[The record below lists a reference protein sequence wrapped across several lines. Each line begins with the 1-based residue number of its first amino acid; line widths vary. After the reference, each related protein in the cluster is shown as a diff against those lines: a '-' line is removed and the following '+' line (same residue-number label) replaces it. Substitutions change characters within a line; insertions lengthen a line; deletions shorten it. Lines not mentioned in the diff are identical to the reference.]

1 MEPPTEILSSLWN
14 FIKFLPFFFGLLVL
28 GTIKGVVFCP
38 LVCLIMTVGNSAII
52 LGLWPLHIVKTYYSI
67 LRTKHIGPV
76 LKIVLCICLPVALI
90 LWLVLGIVGSII
102 GGALYGLLSPIFA
115 TFDAVGERK
124 TNMLYH
130 CFYDGTWD
138 TVKGSFTVV
147 RDFGDVCYHSYFSL
161 LDDLRQGA
169 PDVKYYEIS
178 SSLFYHPFLAL
189 EILHDNQVTWLDST
203 QQHYKNNSLE
213 NHSSSLGGVSS
224 TSLMSL
230 KKCRFWKNQVEYAG
244 EKQVGNRVVHH
255 LPCGDR
261 LMWLNHITSLV
272 LFGFLLLI
280 MENEA
285 EKQIP
290 DDEDSLPSIVTNE
303 LVILLP
309 LPGAIVAGSL
319 GIVFDF
325 PLVSLIAIC
334 KSPYMLFKG
343 WHRLFHD
350 LIGREGPFL
359 ETICVPFAGL
369 AILLWPLA
377 VVGAVLGSMVSSI
390 FLGAYAG
397 VVVYQETYMLC
408 VLFMKRESSFW
419 FGLCYI
425 VASLAIYDEYSNDIL
440 DMPEGSCFPRPKYQK
455 DPKLTKATSRAA
467 SFSGSTSVRN
477 PLSRGVSFNH
487 PMVDLKPLE
496 LLDRIF
502 KECQLHGEI
511 FVSEGLITQQD
522 IDDAKSGKGSR
533 VISIGLPAYCILQ
546 ALLRSVKAN
555 SVGILLSDNVTEITS
570 TNRPKDTFYEWFLNP
585 FLIIKD
591 QIKAENLS
599 EEEEEFLG
607 RLVLLNGDPT
617 KLKSLNTGPPPESE
631 RKRAELDALARRL
644 QGITKSVSR
653 YPTSRRNFDHLV
665 KNLSEN
671 LAKKNGET
679 KAITAIPRSKSAFAR
694 MFSQNSFKKKTSYHG
709 SSDQETESISARNV
723 EIV

>member
-14 FIKFLPFFFGLLVL
+14 FIIFLPFFFGLLVL

-38 LVCLIMTVGNSAII
+38 LVCLIMTIGNSAII

-67 LRTKHIGPV
+67 LRTKQIGPV
-76 LKIVLCICLPVALI
+76 LKIVLCICLPPTLI
-90 LWLVLGIVGSII
+90 LWLVLGMVGSII
-102 GGALYGLLSPIFA
+102 GGALYGFLSPIFA

-147 RDFGDVCYHSYFSL
+147 RDFGDVCYHSYFSI

-169 PDVKYYEIS
+169 PDVKYYEIR
-178 SSLFYHPFLAL
+178 LF
-189 EILHDNQVTWLDST
+189 
-203 QQHYKNNSLE
+203 
-213 NHSSSLGGVSS
+213 
-224 TSLMSL
+224 
-230 KKCRFWKNQVEYAG
+230 
-244 EKQVGNRVVHH
+244 
-255 LPCGDR
+255 
-261 LMWLNHITSLV
+261 
-272 LFGFLLLI
+272 
-280 MENEA
+280 
-285 EKQIP
+285 
-290 DDEDSLPSIVTNE
+290 
-303 LVILLP
+303 P
-309 LPGAIVAGSL
+309 LPGAIIAGSL
-319 GIVFDF
+319 GIFFDF

-397 VVVYQETYMLC
+397 VVVYQE
-408 VLFMKRESSFW
+408 SSFW
-419 FGLCYI
+419 FGLRYI

-440 DMPEGSCFPRPKYQK
+440 DMQEGSCFPRPKYRK
-455 DPKLTKATSRAA
+455 DPKLTKTTSRAA

-477 PLSRGVSFNH
+477 PPSRGVSFNH

-502 KECQLHGEI
+502 KECQHHGEI

-533 VISIGLPAYCILQ
+533 VISIGLPAYSILQ
-546 ALLRSVKAN
+546 SLLRSAKAN

-599 EEEEEFLG
+599 DEEEEYLG

-617 KLKSLNTGPPPESE
+617 KLESLNTVPQPESE

-671 LAKKNGET
+671 LAKQNGDT
-679 KAITAIPRSKSAFAR
+679 KAIKVIRSKSALAR
-694 MFSQNSFKKKTSYHG
+694 MFSQKSFKKRTSNNG

>member
-38 LVCLIMTVGNSAII
+38 LVCLIMSVGNSAII

-67 LRTKHIGPV
+67 LRTKRIGPV

-169 PDVKYYEIS
+169 PDVKYYEI
-178 SSLFYHPFLAL
+178 
-189 EILHDNQVTWLDST
+189 
-203 QQHYKNNSLE
+203 
-213 NHSSSLGGVSS
+213 
-224 TSLMSL
+224 
-230 KKCRFWKNQVEYAG
+230 R
-244 EKQVGNRVVHH
+244 
-255 LPCGDR
+255 
-261 LMWLNHITSLV
+261 
-272 LFGFLLLI
+272 
-280 MENEA
+280 
-285 EKQIP
+285 
-290 DDEDSLPSIVTNE
+290 
-303 LVILLP
+303 LLP
-309 LPGAIVAGSL
+309 LPGAIIAGSL

-397 VVVYQETYMLC
+397 VVVYQ
-408 VLFMKRESSFW
+408 ESSFW

-599 EEEEEFLG
+599 EEEEGYLG

-694 MFSQNSFKKKTSYHG
+694 MFSQNSFKKKTSYNG
-709 SSDQETESISARNV
+709 SSDQEAESISARNV

>member
-76 LKIVLCICLPVALI
+76 LKIVLCICLPVTLI

-169 PDVKYYEIS
+169 PDVKYYEI
-178 SSLFYHPFLAL
+178 
-189 EILHDNQVTWLDST
+189 
-203 QQHYKNNSLE
+203 
-213 NHSSSLGGVSS
+213 
-224 TSLMSL
+224 
-230 KKCRFWKNQVEYAG
+230 R
-244 EKQVGNRVVHH
+244 
-255 LPCGDR
+255 
-261 LMWLNHITSLV
+261 
-272 LFGFLLLI
+272 
-280 MENEA
+280 
-285 EKQIP
+285 
-290 DDEDSLPSIVTNE
+290 
-303 LVILLP
+303 LLP

-397 VVVYQETYMLC
+397 VVVYQ
-408 VLFMKRESSFW
+408 ESSFW

-599 EEEEEFLG
+599 EEEEEYLG

-694 MFSQNSFKKKTSYHG
+694 MFSQNSFKKKTSYNG
-709 SSDQETESISARNV
+709 SSDQEAESISARNV

>member
-1 MEPPTEILSSLWN
+1 MEPPKEILSSLWN
-14 FIKFLPFFFGLLVL
+14 FIIFLPFFFGLLVL
-28 GTIKGVVFCP
+28 GTVKGVVFCP
-38 LVCLIMTVGNSAII
+38 LVCLIMTIGNSAII

-76 LKIVLCICLPVALI
+76 LKIVLCICLPATLI

-169 PDVKYYEIS
+169 PDVKYYEI
-178 SSLFYHPFLAL
+178 
-189 EILHDNQVTWLDST
+189 
-203 QQHYKNNSLE
+203 
-213 NHSSSLGGVSS
+213 
-224 TSLMSL
+224 
-230 KKCRFWKNQVEYAG
+230 R
-244 EKQVGNRVVHH
+244 
-255 LPCGDR
+255 
-261 LMWLNHITSLV
+261 
-272 LFGFLLLI
+272 
-280 MENEA
+280 
-285 EKQIP
+285 
-290 DDEDSLPSIVTNE
+290 
-303 LVILLP
+303 LLP
-309 LPGAIVAGSL
+309 LPGAIIAASL

-397 VVVYQETYMLC
+397 VVVYQE
-408 VLFMKRESSFW
+408 SFW

-455 DPKLTKATSRAA
+455 DPKLTKTTSRAA

-477 PLSRGVSFNH
+477 PLSRGGSFNH

-502 KECQLHGEI
+502 KECQHHGEI

-599 EEEEEFLG
+599 EEEEGYLG

-617 KLKSLNTGPPPESE
+617 KLKSLNSGPPPESE

-679 KAITAIPRSKSAFAR
+679 KAINAIPRSKSAFAR

-723 EIV
+723 EIHIV

>member
-1 MEPPTEILSSLWN
+1 
-14 FIKFLPFFFGLLVL
+14 
-28 GTIKGVVFCP
+28 
-38 LVCLIMTVGNSAII
+38 MTVGNSAII

-76 LKIVLCICLPVALI
+76 LKIVLCICLPVTLI

-169 PDVKYYEIS
+169 PDVKYYEIRV
-178 SSLFYHPFLAL
+178 
-189 EILHDNQVTWLDST
+189 Q
-203 QQHYKNNSLE
+203 
-213 NHSSSLGGVSS
+213 
-224 TSLMSL
+224 
-230 KKCRFWKNQVEYAG
+230 
-244 EKQVGNRVVHH
+244 VVHH
-255 LPCGDR
+255 LPGGHR
-261 LMWLNHITSLV
+261 M
-272 LFGFLLLI
+272 

-290 DDEDSLPSIVTNE
+290 DDEDS
-303 LVILLP
+303 
-309 LPGAIVAGSL
+309 
-319 GIVFDF
+319 
-325 PLVSLIAIC
+325 
-334 KSPYMLFKG
+334 
-343 WHRLFHD
+343 
-350 LIGREGPFL
+350 
-359 ETICVPFAGL
+359 L

-397 VVVYQETYMLC
+397 VVVYQ
-408 VLFMKRESSFW
+408 ESSFW

-599 EEEEEFLG
+599 EEEEEYLG

-694 MFSQNSFKKKTSYHG
+694 MFSQNSFKKKTSYNG
-709 SSDQETESISARNV
+709 SSDQEAESISARNV

>member
-1 MEPPTEILSSLWN
+1 MEPPKEILSSLWN
-14 FIKFLPFFFGLLVL
+14 FIIFLPFFFGLLVL
-28 GTIKGVVFCP
+28 GTVKGVVFCP
-38 LVCLIMTVGNSAII
+38 LVCLIMTIGNSAII

-67 LRTKHIGPV
+67 LRTKQLGPI
-76 LKIVLCICLPVALI
+76 LKIVLCICLPATLI
-90 LWLVLGIVGSII
+90 LWLVLGILGSII

-169 PDVKYYEIS
+169 PDVKYYEI
-178 SSLFYHPFLAL
+178 
-189 EILHDNQVTWLDST
+189 
-203 QQHYKNNSLE
+203 
-213 NHSSSLGGVSS
+213 
-224 TSLMSL
+224 
-230 KKCRFWKNQVEYAG
+230 R
-244 EKQVGNRVVHH
+244 
-255 LPCGDR
+255 
-261 LMWLNHITSLV
+261 
-272 LFGFLLLI
+272 
-280 MENEA
+280 
-285 EKQIP
+285 
-290 DDEDSLPSIVTNE
+290 
-303 LVILLP
+303 LLP
-309 LPGAIVAGSL
+309 LPGAIIAGSL

-377 VVGAVLGSMVSSI
+377 VVGAVLGSMLSSI

-397 VVVYQETYMLC
+397 VVVYQE
-408 VLFMKRESSFW
+408 SFW

-455 DPKLTKATSRAA
+455 DPKPTKTTSRAD

-477 PLSRGVSFNH
+477 PPSRGVSFNH

-502 KECQLHGEI
+502 KECQHHGEI

-522 IDDAKSGKGSR
+522 INDAKSGKGSR

-555 SVGILLSDNVTEITS
+555 SVGILLNDNVTEITS

-599 EEEEEFLG
+599 EEEEGYLG

-617 KLKSLNTGPPPESE
+617 KLKSLNSGPPPESE

-679 KAITAIPRSKSAFAR
+679 KAINVIPRSKSAFAR

>member
-1 MEPPTEILSSLWN
+1 MEPPREILSSIWN
-14 FIKFLPFFFGLLVL
+14 FIVFLPFFIGLLVL

-38 LVCLIMTVGNSAII
+38 LVCLIMTIGNSAII
-52 LGLWPLHIVKTYYSI
+52 LGLWPLHIARTYYSI
-67 LRTKHIGPV
+67 LRTKQMGPV
-76 LKIVLCICLPVALI
+76 LKIVLCICLPATLI
-90 LWLVLGIVGSII
+90 LWLVLGIAGSIL
-102 GGALYGLLSPIFA
+102 GGALYGFLSPIFA

-147 RDFGDVCYHSYFSL
+147 RDFGDVCYHSYFSV

-169 PDVKYYEIS
+169 PDVKYYEI
-178 SSLFYHPFLAL
+178 
-189 EILHDNQVTWLDST
+189 
-203 QQHYKNNSLE
+203 
-213 NHSSSLGGVSS
+213 
-224 TSLMSL
+224 
-230 KKCRFWKNQVEYAG
+230 R
-244 EKQVGNRVVHH
+244 
-255 LPCGDR
+255 
-261 LMWLNHITSLV
+261 
-272 LFGFLLLI
+272 
-280 MENEA
+280 
-285 EKQIP
+285 
-290 DDEDSLPSIVTNE
+290 
-303 LVILLP
+303 LLP
-309 LPGAIVAGSL
+309 LPGAIIACSL
-319 GIVFDF
+319 GILFDF

-377 VVGAVLGSMVSSI
+377 VVGAVMGSMVSSI

-397 VVVYQETYMLC
+397 VVVYQE
-408 VLFMKRESSFW
+408 SFW

-440 DMPEGSCFPRPKYQK
+440 DMPEGSCFPRPRYQK
-455 DPKLTKATSRAA
+455 DPTKTTSRTA

-477 PLSRGVSFNH
+477 PLSRGISFNH

-496 LLDRIF
+496 LLDRLF
-502 KECQLHGEI
+502 KECQHHGEI
-511 FVSEGLITQQD
+511 FVSEGVITQQD
-522 IDDAKSGKGSR
+522 IDDAKSGKGSK
-533 VISIGLPAYCILQ
+533 VVSIGLPAYCVLQ

-555 SVGILLSDNVTEITS
+555 SVGILLNDNVTEITS

-599 EEEEEFLG
+599 EEEEEYLG
-607 RLVLLNGDPT
+607 RLVLLNRDPV
-617 KLKSLNTGPPPESE
+617 KLRSSNSGPPPEPE
-631 RKRAELDALARRL
+631 QKLAKLDALARRL

-653 YPTSRRNFDHLV
+653 YPTSRRNFDNLV

-671 LAKKNGET
+671 LAKKNSD
-679 KAITAIPRSKSAFAR
+679 ARSSLVIPRSKSAFAR
-694 MFSQNSFKKKTSYHG
+694 MFSQKSFKKKTSFHG
-709 SSDQETESISARNV
+709 SSDHEAESVSIRNV
-723 EIV
+723 DIV